1 MPFTDFTL
9 FAHNPGNVTY
19 FFGPNFN
26 VSFGGALAA
35 GDING
40 DGYQDLIVGS
50 ATSNGAGYG
59 RAYVLFGG
67 PAFATNARV
76 LTAPNGTDGFMIQ
89 GSYDYKFG
97 HAVASAGDINNDGFD
112 DLMVATNSASGTVT
126 VLYGKGSGFGAQ
138 VNVSLDQPVTGGIVL
153 TGLTPNWSSAVALS
167 SAGDVNNDGFDDII
181 VGVANYNAAFVVFGG
196 ASLPPSID
204 LSNLDGTNGFMVTGG
219 AFAGTSVAR
228 AGDVNGDGFDDVI
241 FGAPYAGAPYGG
253 EAYVIYGKASGFVA
267 SLDTADLDGT
277 NGFTIRGGGSTVR
290 AGQDVELAGD
300 INGDGFDDLIVSD
313 HRFAGYPGH
322 GQVFVIFGQA
332 GGFDADINLST
343 LDGTNGF
350 RLAGDGGRA
359 LGFRVTAGDIN
370 GDGLAD
376 LIALGWNG
384 IHDSEVNVLFGR
396 STGFSA
402 TETLA
407 GGNGFEIVDGGSPG
421 AWPAVT
427 TMDLNGDGLS
437 DLIYGLPHQGAY
449 GPQQGVVFVIWGRAF
464 RTAPDGGATLA
475 GTAFDDG
482 LTGGTGDDLL
492 EGLDGADQLFGGL
505 GADQLIGDAGGDLL
519 DGGAGAD
526 EMVGGA
532 GSDTYVVDDAG
543 DLVTELGGEG
553 VDRVRA
559 SVTYILGADVENL
572 QLIGSGDI
580 DGTGNAGANQIDGNS
595 GANTLSG
602 AAGADLIRGGA
613 GDDVL
618 NGGSGNDQMQGGEGG
633 DDLDGAD
640 DNDRLEGG
648 DGNDTILGGAG
659 ADILDGGADNDTLAG
674 GAGADQLLGGAGADS
689 LDGGADNDR
698 LDGGTGADAMTG
710 GTGDDTYFVDDFL
723 DTTIEEAG
731 GGNDVVRSTIT
742 WALGDNIERLILE
755 GGADNSG
762 FGNQLANQITGN
774 SGYNSLDGSGGND
787 LLNGGLGDDIL
798 IGGTG
803 NDILVGGGGA
813 DVFLVRQESVFNSS
827 DPQGRIIETDTI
839 SDYVIGQDFIDFA
852 DIDAIASTAGVNDA
866 FSLVGAFNGNAG
878 QMTLSF
884 SGGVTTVLLDVDGDR
899 VADYRLRIN
908 GDVAADSG
916 AWLL

>member
-1 MPFTDFTL
+1 MPFIDFTL
-9 FAHNPGNVTY
+9 FAHNPNNVTY
-19 FFGPNFN
+19 VFGPTHN

-50 ATSNGAGYG
+50 ATANGQGYG

-138 VNVSLDQPVTGGIVL
+138 VNVSLGQPVTGGIVL

-167 SAGDVNNDGFDDII
+167 SAGDVNNDGFDDMI

-253 EAYVIYGKASGFVA
+253 EAYVIYGKASGFDA
-267 SLDTADLDGT
+267 SLDTADLDGP
-277 NGFTIRGGGSTVR
+277 NGFTIRGGGSIVR

-332 GGFDADINLST
+332 GGFDADINLSA

-384 IHDSEVNVLFGR
+384 VHDSEVNVLFGR

-402 TETLA
+402 SETLA
-407 GGNGFEIVDGGSPG
+407 GGAGFEIVDGGSPG

-449 GPQQGVVFVIWGRAF
+449 GPQQGVVFVVWGRAF
-464 RTAPDGGATLA
+464 RTGANGGTTMA

-492 EGLDGADQLFGGL
+492 EGLDGADQLFASL
-505 GADQLIGDAGGDLL
+505 GSDELIGGAGNDLL
-519 DGGAGAD
+519 DGGGGAD
-526 EMVGGA
+526 EMAGGT
-532 GSDTYVVDDAG
+532 GNDTYVVDDIG
-543 DLVTELGGEG
+543 DTITELTGQGTE
-553 VDRVRA
+553 RVRA
-559 SVTYILGADVENL
+559 SVTFTLAAEVENL
-572 QLIGSGDI
+572 QLTGTDNIN
-580 DGTGNAGANQIDGNS
+580 GTGNGLNNQIDGNS
-595 GANTLSG
+595 GDNTLSG
-602 AAGADLIRGGA
+602 GGGNDIIRGAAGLDAL
-613 GDDVL
+613 
-618 NGGSGNDQMQGGEGG
+618 GGE
-633 DDLDGAD
+633 D
-640 DNDRLEGG
+640 
-648 DGNDTILGGAG
+648 
-659 ADILDGGADNDTLAG
+659 
-674 GAGADQLLGGAGADS
+674 GADQLLGGDGNDELYGGDANDILQGGADSDTLYGGAGVDNLDGGTGTDILYGEAGADQ
-689 LDGGADNDR
+689 LQGGDGDDQLFGGADNDVLR
-698 LDGGTGADAMTG
+698 GGAGNDALSG
-710 GTGDDTYFVDDFL
+710 GTGDDTYLVDDASDAL
-723 DTTIEEAG
+723 VELAAE
-731 GGNDVVRSTIT
+731 GNDIVRASVT
-742 WALGDNIERLILE
+742 WTLGANLERLILE
-755 GGADNSG
+755 GGSDLDG
-762 FGNQLANQITGN
+762 TGNALANQITGN
-774 SGYNSLDGSGGND
+774 AGANILDGADGVD
-787 LLNGGLGDDIL
+787 ILNGGLGNDTL
-798 IGGTG
+798 IGGLGADT
-803 NDILVGGGGA
+803 LTGGGGA
-813 DVFLVRQESVFNSS
+813 DTFMVRQESVFTSS
-827 DPQGRIIETDTI
+827 NPGGRVIETDNV
-839 SDYVIGQDFIDFA
+839 SDYVIGQDRIDLS
-852 DIDAIASTAGVNDA
+852 DIDAISATGGANDG
-866 FSLVGAFNGNAG
+866 FSIVSAFNGNAG
-878 QMTLSF
+878 QLVLIF
-884 SGGVTTVLLDVDGDR
+884 SGGVTTLALDVDGDR
-899 VADYRLRIN
+899 NADYRMRIN
-908 GDVAADSG
+908 GDVTGDTAG
-916 AWLL
+916 WLL